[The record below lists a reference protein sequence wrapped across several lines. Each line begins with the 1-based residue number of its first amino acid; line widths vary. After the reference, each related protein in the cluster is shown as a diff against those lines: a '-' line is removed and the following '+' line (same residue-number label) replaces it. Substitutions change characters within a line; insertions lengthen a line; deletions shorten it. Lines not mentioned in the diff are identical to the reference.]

1 MLNFRKAR
9 EALAEIRTMHIGK
22 PENDPKTWD
31 IALALEA
38 MVVELDHRPSG
49 IEQAQQA
56 ILQQLRRRG

>member
-9 EALAEIRTMHIGK
+9 EALAEIRTMHIGS

-38 MVVELDHRPSG
+38 IVVELDQRLSG